1 MSPEKNDR
9 DTPAAT
15 LSCGIGSRAKPNRV
29 VSIRHPLPRSCSTG
43 TPRRRPSSASSSVVG
58 ACVNPITLKLLAC
71 ADRIAPVLSVI
82 ASSKSRT

>member
-9 DTPAAT
+9 DTPADT
-15 LSCGIGSRAKPNRV
+15 LSWGIGSRASPNRV
-29 VSIRHPLPRSCSTG
+29 VSSRHPLPRSCSTG

-71 ADRIAPVLSVI
+71 ADRIAPVFSVI